1 MPRMMAGG
9 RDTQGILWSWHAGS
23 PEGRRRRTAGGAPPT
38 QRNRGF
44 RAAVD
49 SIEVANQAAGRASH
63 YQTVDNF
70 HAVQQ
75 ARGAV

>member
-1 MPRMMAGG
+1 MLDPWKNWPGLSDA
-9 RDTQGILWSWHAGS
+9 AV
-23 PEGRRRRTAGGAPPT
+23 GAVAEQ

-63 YQTVDNF
+63 YTKTSATFTPCSRRV
-70 HAVQQ
+70 
-75 ARGAV
+75 GAV